1 MPDTAGRGPSL
12 VKRMIVMVVG
22 VLLLVALI
30 VGAKVG
36 LVMRKIASLPKPA
49 PATVSTAVARY
60 QAWQPALHA
69 VGSLRAVRGAD
80 LALDVPGLVNRIH
93 VRSGQHVNKGELL
106 LQLNDAD
113 DRAQLAQLEAAARLS
128 RLNYRRADQQRASHA
143 ISTADYDSAAADL
156 KGKQAAVAGQKALVS
171 KKQLR
176 APFAGRAGIITVS
189 PGDYLNAGTAI
200 VTLQQIDSLYADF
213 SVPQRAIGRLQ
224 IGQTIHLAVDA
235 YDSRRF
241 DGRVTAINPKVD
253 TDTRNVQVEAIVPNA
268 DGALLPGMFAN
279 IRVDAGRRQRYLTL
293 PQAAIVYNP
302 YGDMVFVVQP
312 SKGNNEQGQPLP
324 ATVQQTLVTTGETRG
339 DQVAIVKGLAAGAT
353 VVTSGQIKLSNG
365 APITIDNNVQPADAA
380 HPTPQEH

>member
-1 MPDTAGRGPSL
+1 MPDNAGRGPSL
-12 VKRMIVMVVG
+12 VKRMIVMIVG

-30 VGAKVG
+30 VGAKVA
-36 LVMRKIASLPKPA
+36 LVMRTIASLPKPA
-49 PATVSTAVARY
+49 PATVSTTVARY

-93 VRSGQHVNKGELL
+93 VRSGQHVSKGELL
-106 LQLNDAD
+106 LQLDDAD

-156 KGKQAAVAGQKALVS
+156 KGKQAAVAGQKALVA

-176 APFAGRAGIITVS
+176 APFSGRAGIITVS

-213 SVPQRAIGRLQ
+213 SVPQREIGRLQ
-224 IGQTIHLAVDA
+224 IGQPVHLAVDA
-235 YDSRRF
+235 YGSRRF
-241 DGRVTAINPKVD
+241 DGRLTAINPKVD

-279 IRVDAGRRQRYLTL
+279 IRVDTGRRQRYLTL

-312 SKGNNEQGQPLP
+312 SRGNNEQGQPLP
-324 ATVQQTLVTTGETRG
+324 ATVEQTLVTTGETRG
-339 DQVAIVKGLAAGAT
+339 DQVAIVNGLTAGAT

-365 APITIDNNVQPADAA
+365 ASIRIDNSVQPADAA